1 MTKFCIVEAKVK
13 TVLKNISYIVKSAK
27 FSISIFIV
35 MLMFAFVGYQIMKI
49 NLLKNAQNFGDNLAR
64 TYSLEQQSNFQFYSV
79 LLSFGVSIVDNSEP
93 QEVREKIMY
102 FFRQVENLL
111 GDKTIDPY
119 LVDRNKVVA
128 LNPWDGDASYDFS
141 NAVWYRQAEA
151 HPGEV
156 IFTDA
161 YMDAI
166 YHKPVITI
174 AQKCASGPV
183 LAFDIFPEN
192 IRFSSVLPDKDKSI
206 SFFLCDKQGT
216 LLYSQTALS
225 YSDAVVRSYVKDLF
239 QRIKKNELAG
249 YSTSI
254 VDMDGHRRGVYYYEM
269 PNGWISVLTIPFR
282 LILRDLNSFVWLFW
296 SLVVLLVAGMAMLTW
311 RNICNQRRIDRT
323 NEAVQVLGNR
333 YYAIYRVDYGQERYE
348 VIKCSD
354 STGSRL
360 ARTGPYA
367 DLLKVICEDLQD
379 DYIQEYLEKFTLS
392 NIRKLVTQHVREF
405 GGDFRQRIGNAC
417 RWVSVRALHDEGLD
431 SREVIICFREIE
443 KEKQKQLEEH
453 TLLVNSLNKA
463 VQSDRAKQLFFSN
476 ISHEMRTPLNA
487 VINLTKAAKRMEHA
501 PSKIAEYLDKIER
514 ASSHLLQLVNDILEM
529 SRLAQGKAELNLQR
543 MDLHDYLEECFSPFR
558 IQADMEGKT
567 FRTTWN
573 VEHTLVMGDAFR
585 LTRIFNNLLSNAL
598 KFTDK
603 GDSISVDISQVNQHE
618 YAQYKIVVADT
629 GIGMSEEFLSKI
641 FEPYS
646 RDPRVSSRPVTGTGL
661 GMPLMKSMVELLN
674 GSVVVSSTPGKGTAF
689 TLILPF
695 LTVHDNESPDPAEE
709 GTHGENDSEIENY
722 LHGKRVLV
730 AEDNEINMEVATEL
744 LSMMGLVVEQAG
756 NGREALDRFRHS
768 APFHFDAV
776 LMDMQMPEMNGCEAG
791 MNIRALPRPD
801 ARMVPV
807 IAVTANAFA
816 EDIAETVRAGMSAHV
831 SKPIDFEKLRVLLEK
846 LIRDYRAHQTPEQ
859 SPS

>member
-1 MTKFCIVEAKVK
+1 MTRYDEVPYRGGKMK
-13 TVLKNISYIVKSAK
+13 TVLKNISYVVTNAK

-35 MLMFAFVGYQIMKI
+35 MLLFSFGGYQLMKI

-93 QEVREKIMY
+93 QEVEEKIMY

-119 LVDRNKVVA
+119 LVTKNDVVA
-128 LNPWDGDASYDFS
+128 LNPWDGDDSYDFS
-141 NAVWYRQAEA
+141 SAVWYKQAEA
-151 HPGEV
+151 NPGKV

-174 AQKCASGPV
+174 ARKCASGPV

-216 LLYSQTALS
+216 LLYSQTALRS
-225 YSDAVVRSYVKDLF
+225 SDDVVRSYVKELY

-296 SLVVLLVAGMAMLTW
+296 SLTLLFVAGMAMLTW

-333 YYAIYRVDYGQERYE
+333 YYAIYRVDYAQERYE
-348 VIKCSD
+348 IIKCSD
-354 STGSRL
+354 STASRL
-360 ARTGPYA
+360 AQTGSYA
-367 DLLKVICEDLQD
+367 DLLRVICEDIQE
-379 DYIQEYLEKFTLS
+379 DYIQDYLDKFTLS
-392 NIRKLVTQHVREF
+392 NIRTLVTQHVREF

-417 RWVSVRALHDEGLD
+417 RWVSVRALHDESLD
-431 SREVIICFREIE
+431 SREVILCFREIE
-443 KEKQKQLEEH
+443 REKQKQLEEH

-463 VQSDRAKQLFFSN
+463 VQSDRARQIFFSN

-487 VINLTKAAKRMEHA
+487 VINLTKAAKKEEHV
-501 PSKIAEYLDKIER
+501 PPRVTDYLNKIENSG
-514 ASSHLLQLVNDILEM
+514 AHLLQLVNDILEM

-543 MDLHDYLEECFSPFR
+543 MDLRDYLEECFEPFR
-558 IQADMEGKT
+558 IQADMEGKS
-567 FRTTWN
+567 FHTTWN
-573 VEHTLVMGDAFR
+573 VDHTLVMGDAFR

-603 GDSISVDISQVNQHE
+603 GDSISVDVSQVNENE
-618 YAQYKIVVADT
+618 YAQYKIVVSDT

-646 RDPRVSSRPVTGTGL
+646 RDPRVASRPVTGTGL

-674 GSVVVSSTPGKGTAF
+674 GSVVVASTPGKGTTF

-695 LTVHDNESPDPAEE
+695 LTVHDAETSAPAAED
-709 GTHGENDSEIENY
+709 ENKGKNPATEDY
-722 LHGKRVLV
+722 LKGKCVLV

-744 LSMMGLVVEQAG
+744 LSMMGLVVEQAE
-756 NGREALDRFRHS
+756 NGRKALDLFRNS

-801 ARMVPV
+801 ARMVPIV
-807 IAVTANAFA
+807 AVTANAFA

-846 LIRDYRAHQTPEQ
+846 LIRDYRAVR
-859 SPS
+859 